1 VAAQNATL
9 INWEAM
15 DKAMRLFDAQSQ
27 TAHGAEKRLVGLQE
41 EAAMAWQ
48 GTAGKTWN
56 DAVGDWLRGFNT
68 VLADLDAI
76 TSTLHTEIQNH
87 VTTEDKNNRA
97 ASLR

>member
-1 VAAQNATL
+1 VPAHNATL

-27 TAHGAEKRLVGLQE
+27 IAHGAERRLVGLQE
-41 EAAMAWQ
+41 EAALAWQ
-48 GTAGKTWN
+48 GSAGKAWN

-68 VLADLDAI
+68 VLADLDSI

-87 VTTEDKNNRA
+87 LATEEKNRQTA
-97 ASLR
+97 GGR